1 MIRPQIIEREGK
13 PAYAVIPIAE
23 WRRIEA
29 LLEELEDIRDLD
41 AALAKPD
48 RRMIPFEVTSAILD
62 GTSPIRA
69 WREHRG
75 LGRSDLAQ
83 AAGIAASELAELEDG
98 TRTATPAALRGL
110 ANALRAHRDD
120 LMGIVLLRP
129 GAGPALAEL
138 H

>member
-13 PAYAVIPIAE
+13 REYAVIPIAE

-29 LLEELEDIRDLD
+29 LLEELKDIRDFD

-62 GTSPIRA
+62 GASPIRA

-75 LGRSDLAQ
+75 LSQSDLAQ
-83 AAGIAASELAELEDG
+83 AARVGATRLAEIEAG
-98 TRTATPAALRGL
+98 TRAPTPAALRRL
-110 ANALRAHRDD
+110 AKALRARVDD
-120 LMGIVLLRP
+120 LSG
-129 GAGPALAEL
+129 
-138 H
+138 

>member
-13 PAYAVIPIAE
+13 AEYAVIPIAD

-62 GTSPIRA
+62 GASPIRA

-75 LGRSDLAQ
+75 QSQSDLAQ
-83 AAGIAASELAELEDG
+83 AAGIGATQLAAIEDG
-98 TRTATPAALRGL
+98 TRTPTPAALRKL
-110 ANALRAHRDD
+110 AKALHAHVDD
-120 LMGIVLLRP
+120 LSG
-129 GAGPALAEL
+129 
-138 H
+138 

>member
-13 PAYAVIPIAE
+13 PEYAVIPIAE
-23 WRRIEA
+23 WRRIEV

-62 GTSPIRA
+62 GASPIRA

-75 LGRSDLAQ
+75 LSRTDLAQ
-83 AAGIAASELAELEDG
+83 AAGIGGMKLAEIEDG
-98 TRTATPAALRGL
+98 TRKATPAALPRL
-110 ANALRAHRDD
+110 AKALGVHIDD
-120 LMGIVLLRP
+120 LTG
-129 GAGPALAEL
+129 
-138 H
+138 

>member
-13 PAYAVIPIAE
+13 PEYAVIPIAE
-23 WRRIEA
+23 WRRIEV

-62 GTSPIRA
+62 GASPIRA

-75 LGRSDLAQ
+75 LSRSDLAQ
-83 AAGIAASELAELEDG
+83 AAGIGAAELAQLEDS
-98 TRTATPAALRGL
+98 TRRAMPAALCRL
-110 ANALRAHRDD
+110 AKALRAHPDD
-120 LMGIVLLRP
+120 LTG
-129 GAGPALAEL
+129 
-138 H
+138 

>member
-1 MIRPQIIEREGK
+1 MIKPQIIERAGK
-13 PAYAVIPIAE
+13 PEYAVIPIAE
-23 WRRIEA
+23 WRRIET

-75 LGRSDLAQ
+75 LSQSDLAQ
-83 AAGIAASELAELEDG
+83 AAAIGETQLMEMEAG
-98 TRTATPAALRGL
+98 TRTPTPAALQRL
-110 ANALRAHRDD
+110 ARALHAQIDD
-120 LMGIVLLRP
+120 LSG
-129 GAGPALAEL
+129 
-138 H
+138 

>member
-13 PAYAVIPIAE
+13 PEYAVIPIAE

-48 RRMIPFEVTSAILD
+48 RRMIPFEVTSAIL
-62 GTSPIRA
+62 GGISPFRA

-75 LGRSDLAQ
+75 LSQSDLAQ
-83 AAGIAASELAELEDG
+83 AAGIAENQLAEIEAG
-98 TRTATPAALRGL
+98 RRTATPAALRRL
-110 ANALRAHRDD
+110 AKALRAHIDD
-120 LMGIVLLRP
+120 LSN
-129 GAGPALAEL
+129 
-138 H
+138 

>member
-13 PAYAVIPIAE
+13 PEYAVIPIAE

-62 GTSPIRA
+62 GVSPIRA

-75 LGRSDLAQ
+75 LSQGDLAQ
-83 AAGIAASELAELEDG
+83 AARIAETQLMEIEAG
-98 TRTATPAALRGL
+98 TRTPTPAALRRL
-110 ANALRAHRDD
+110 ARALRTHVGD
-120 LMGIVLLRP
+120 LS
-129 GAGPALAEL
+129 A
-138 H
+138 